1 MAQCT
6 LQRRESKTFLLF
18 LSLVSCAR
26 LVRQKVFPGHGVSLW
41 KPFSFALPL
50 SWGLLCFE
58 KWVWEEGL
66 RNGRLQGAATSKKSW
81 VIWNGQGSP
90 AHLSFWLPWE
100 AMAFSVFCIPRWLFR
115 SGFTADL
122 FFLLVF
128 PPGVVFFFQRNFYWN
143 LCIISPSLNKLCTTA
158 VVKEFRF
165 THYLIPIW
173 QLVVLSAPRCHP
185 YHSAVVQSR

>member
-1 MAQCT
+1 MPQITKRGVLHPKSKPSFPRIAQCT

-41 KPFSFALPL
+41 KSFSFVLPL
-50 SWGLLCFE
+50 SWSLLYFG
-58 KWVWEEGL
+58 KWMWEEGL
-66 RNGRLQGAATSKKSW
+66 RNGRLQVAVTSKKSQ

-90 AHLSFWLPWE
+90 AHLSFRLPWE

-128 PPGVVFFFQRNFYWN
+128 PPGGFFFSRETSTET
-143 LCIISPSLNKLCTTA
+143 CIISPS
-158 VVKEFRF
+158 E
-165 THYLIPIW
+165 
-173 QLVVLSAPRCHP
+173 
-185 YHSAVVQSR
+185 